1 MRPRF
6 KQWMRGVLLGAA
18 TAATPFGFTAD
29 PGLAQDYPTRP
40 ITLIVPWTAGSSTDS
55 ALRVLADAASKQLGK
70 SFILENKA
78 GTAGV
83 RGAMTLATE
92 AKPDGYTIAQ
102 MPQTVFRYPHTS
114 KTSFDPTKDFTWIIG
129 LTGYSFGV
137 VVRADAPWKTFKEFV
152 DYAKANPGKVSYG
165 TPGTHTTLHIT
176 MLELAEKLGLEWVH
190 VPYKGGAE
198 TTKALL
204 SGDVQAVAD
213 ASGWAPQVQ
222 AGEFRLLATWG
233 KTRMPAFPDVPTL
246 QELGYGIV
254 TSSPYGLAGPKG
266 MEPKVVKSLHDAFK
280 AALEDKAVLDVLGKL
295 GQQVE
300 YLSSEQYAATV
311 PEQLAKE
318 KVIVDKLGLKMN

>member
-1 MRPRF
+1 MRQQFTRLV
-6 KQWMRGVLLGAA
+6 RGVAISIA
-18 TAATPFGFTAD
+18 TAAAALGLGHPS
-29 PGLAQDYPTRP
+29 LAQEFPTRP
-40 ITLIVPWTAGSSTDS
+40 VTLIVPWTPGSSTDT
-55 ALRVLADAASKQLGK
+55 ALRVLADSASKHLGK
-70 SFILENKA
+70 SFVLENKA

-83 RGAMTLATE
+83 RGAMTLASE
-92 AKPDGYTIAQ
+92 ARPDGYTIAQ

-114 KTSFDPTKDFTWIIG
+114 KVSFDPTKDFTWIIG

-176 MLELAEKLGLEWVH
+176 MLELAERLGIDWVH

-204 SGDVQAVAD
+204 AGDVVAVAD
-213 ASGWAPQVQ
+213 ASGWTPQVQ

-233 KTRMPAFPDVPTL
+233 KERMRAFPDVPTL
-246 QELGYGIV
+246 QDLGYGIV

-266 MEPKVVKSLHDAFK
+266 MDPKVTQKLHDAFRK
-280 AALEDKAVLDVLGKL
+280 ALEDKAVLEALDRL

-300 YLSSEQYAATV
+300 YLSSEQYAGIVT
-311 PEQLAKE
+311 EQLAKE
-318 KVIVDKLGLKMN
+318 KIVVEKLGLKMN

>member
-1 MRPRF
+1 MIRRD
-6 KQWMRGVLLGAA
+6 WARLLRA
-18 TAATPFGFTAD
+18 TALAAAAVMGVAPSAA
-29 PGLAQDYPTRP
+29 AQDFPTRP

-55 ALRVLADAASKQLGK
+55 ALRVISDAAAKHLGK
-70 SFILENKA
+70 SFVLENKA

-92 AKPDGYTIAQ
+92 ARPDGYTISQ

-114 KTSFDPTKDFTWIIG
+114 KVSFDTTKDFTWIIG
-129 LTGYSFGV
+129 LTGYTFGV
-137 VVRADAPWKTFKEFV
+137 VVRSDAPWKTFKEFV

-165 TPGTHTTLHIT
+165 TPGTHTSLHIT
-176 MLELAEKLGLEWVH
+176 MIQLAEKLGIDWVH

-204 SGDVQAVAD
+204 AGDVVAVAD
-213 ASGWAPQVQ
+213 ASGWRPQVE
-222 AGEFRLLATWG
+222 AGEFRLLSTWG
-233 KTRMPAFPDVPTL
+233 KERMRAFPDVPTL

-266 MEPKVVKSLHDAFK
+266 MDPKVVQILHDAFK
-280 AALEDKAVLDVLGKL
+280 KALEDKAVLDVLDRL

-300 YLSSEQYAATV
+300 YLSSEQYAAIV

-318 KVIVDKLGLKMN
+318 KEIVEKLGLKMN